1 MKYLLLIGVAMIC
14 ILYYHTIEGLI
25 NDHYKI
31 KIPIYVEFLEN
42 GNLSN
47 SDTCLVEGTAATTGT
62 GAVTTGTGAVTTG
75 AVTTGATGATGTGA
89 TGAVTTGATGTGA
102 ATTGAATTGPVDPPQ
117 QVLGENCE
125 AKFYIKIK
133 DIKDKFTEKFQ
144 DTTYIHGDH
153 KDEIQKLM
161 RKPKAEY
168 INSIREYLNNTHHI
182 LPRLLNDIFP
192 IEQETAPPRN
202 LSSTELDDRTYYIY
216 IDIRINDYLRCFTNQ
231 LLDNINDKD
240 DLNKLNNI
248 TFDILYNEDTH
259 LLYADIFTLIKH
271 IDPVKINKYQTIINN
286 YKNTDN
292 DGNNDGGNNDDDTLN
307 ATRSEL
313 QTLCDS
319 IYSENVGC
327 LNQYGVGLLRNNENL
342 MPSISYN
349 NYCSANT
356 NHSICMNLDYEKCVN
371 TT

>member
-25 NDHYKI
+25 NDNYKI
-31 KIPIYVEFLEN
+31 KIPIYVEFLDN

-47 SDTCLVEGTAATTGT
+47 SDTCLVGAAAT
-62 GAVTTGTGAVTTG
+62 
-75 AVTTGATGATGTGA
+75 
-89 TGAVTTGATGTGA
+89 TGTGA
-102 ATTGAATTGPVDPPQ
+102 ATTGAGTAGPVDPPQ

-125 AKFYIKIK
+125 AKFYIKIN
-133 DIKDKFTEKFQ
+133 DIKDKFTQKFG
-144 DTTYIHGDH
+144 DTTHIHGDH
-153 KDEIQKLM
+153 RDEIQKLM
-161 RKPKAEY
+161 RKTKAEY

-216 IDIRINDYLRCFTNQ
+216 INIRINDYLRCFTNQ
-231 LLDNINDKD
+231 LLDNINDKG

-286 YKNTDN
+286 YKNTDD
-292 DGNNDGGNNDDDTLN
+292 DGNNDDDDTLN

-327 LNQYGVGLLRNNENL
+327 LNQYGVGLLRNNEKL